1 MELSP
6 DGRAYQAFLAGAKS
20 YLMDTVYPRARAEVA
35 RVGEV
40 AGSDKHAAAE
50 RLRGNPFYE
59 YFAFLEHYVQHHK
72 YTSRHG
78 LAVEAERQRGQ
89 LTSRLTSV
97 AETHYTPGAAEVPAY
112 YSAVDIHQ
120 HPGNLHGD
128 LLAGDIYKASAAT
141 TQPGSTD
148 AYGLHHRFAAVV
160 ARYCPEPRKVLDLA
174 CGFGKSA
181 LPIAQRWPAAKVEG
195 LDLSE
200 GCLRLAAVEAAEAGA
215 VNLHYRLADVAS
227 TGEPDEAY
235 DLVTSTMML
244 HELDTGAVR
253 DAMREAYRVLAPGGH
268 LVQLDFRARD
278 AVERFFLHGHG
289 QRNNEPYMADFDMFD
304 IRGCL
309 EALGFTDVVIE
320 PFEESPGSTDPGFPK
335 WRLPWSVIAA
345 RKRN

>member
-20 YLMDTVYPRARAEVA
+20 YLMDTVYPRAREEVA
-35 RVGEV
+35 RASEAA
-40 AGSDKHAAAE
+40 AGDKHATAE

-89 LTSRLTSV
+89 LTSRLMAV
-97 AETHYTPGAAEVPAY
+97 AEKHYTHADVEVPAY
-112 YSAVDIHQ
+112 YSAVDVHQ

-128 LLAGDIYKASAAT
+128 VLAGDIYKASAAT

-148 AYGLHHRFAAVV
+148 AYGLHHKFAA
-160 ARYCPEPRKVLDLA
+160 AIAKYSPEPKKVLDLA

-181 LPIAQRWPAAKVEG
+181 LPIAQRWPSAKVEG
-195 LDLSE
+195 VDLSE
-200 GCLRLAAVEAAEAGA
+200 GCLRLAAVEAADAGA
-215 VNLHYRLADVAS
+215 ENLHYRLADVAS

-235 DLVTSTMML
+235 DLVTSTMLL
-244 HELDTGAVR
+244 HELDNGAVR
-253 DAMREAYRVLAPGGH
+253 AAMKEAFRVLAPGGH

-278 AVERFFLHGHG
+278 EVERFFLHGHG

-304 IRGCL
+304 FRAYL
-309 EALGFTDVVIE
+309 EALGFRDVVIE
-320 PFEESPGSTDPGFPK
+320 PFEESPGATAPNFPK
-335 WRLPWSVIAA
+335 WRLPWTVIAA
-345 RKRN
+345 RKPN